1 MAVESTTLLFQVRKK
16 KKKKRI
22 MLNNGNHLKIVG
34 GRQTEVTKQLSLCKI
49 IMMTSEERFT
59 SF

>member
-1 MAVESTTLLFQVRKK
+1 
-16 KKKKRI
+16 

>member
-1 MAVESTTLLFQVRKK
+1 MAVESTTLLFQVRK